1 MKSINHLHTEEQKHF
16 IKCDCGE
23 YIDMRDLSEVFTHLH
38 ASTVAEP
45 EWSYAVRVGEPAAY
59 SRTSRKIDLN

>member
-1 MKSINHLHTEEQKHF
+1 MKSIDHLHPEEQRHF

-23 YIDMRDLSEVFTHLH
+23 YIDMRDLSQVFKHLH

-45 EWSYAVRVGEPAAY
+45 EWTYAVKVGEPFAY
-59 SRTSRKIDLN
+59 SRTKRKTDLN